1 MKAIFLSMR
10 IKLFDKQVFLSPPS
24 RAHTSHTTHGQFIAA
39 HVNWDHIAVTPA
51 TTEKLRF
58 YHTIITQFFFSIN
71 AVAV

>member
-24 RAHTSHTTHGQFIAA
+24 RAHTTHGQFIAA

-58 YHTIITQFFFSIN
+58 YHTIITLFFFSSN